1 METIID
7 QQLPKFETRGR
18 ITRVNFDE
26 EQFSQESEGKGPKQ
40 MWRYVTACFP
50 CTAGLQKRIDAIID
64 AIGTNDEESRDKAD
78 MLARESVGQTLSDEY
93 LWEMQRR
100 SYKRERDVLL
110 QTITYTFPDGSVIQV
125 RPQDQNNIQTAIDAG
140 EPQLWIMEDNT
151 VRLTTVDELS
161 TALDSG
167 IAQGKAIWNDYANKI
182 KTL

>member
-26 EQFSQESEGKGPKQ
+26 EQFTHEDEGQSPKQ
-40 MWRYVTACFP
+40 MWRYTTAQFP
-50 CTAGLQKRIDAIID
+50 CIANFTTRVEEIVDAAGID
-64 AIGTNDEESRDKAD
+64 DEATRDMAD
-78 MLARESVGQTLSDEY
+78 MLARESLGQTLSDEY

-100 SYKRERDVLL
+100 SYKRERDALL

-125 RPQDQNNIQTAIDAG
+125 RPQDQNNIQTAIAAG
-140 EPQLWIMEDNT
+140 EPQQWIMEDNT
-151 VRLTTVDELS
+151 VRLTAVDELS

-167 IAQGKAIWNDYANKI
+167 IEQGKAIWNDYANKI